1 MKDSA
6 AEERGRKHEELTN
19 PRQIDFVGIV
29 HPIRAR
35 ARFLCVNFEKS
46 SNFIEFFCK
55 IKKNF

>member
-35 ARFLCVNFEKS
+35 ARFLCVNFIFS
-46 SNFIEFFCK
+46 RPFGCIFI
-55 IKKNF
+55 KNRL